1 MAVPSHRGPDKPPNK
16 PGDPSGEPQ
25 PPSTD
30 IDVPIKTG
38 RSRRGELEAQQ
49 KRYMDQR
56 FGRDRPMTR
65 KTPG

>member
-1 MAVPSHRGPDKPPNK
+1 MAVQSHPHPDKPN
-16 PGDPSGEPQ
+16 DQSGEPT
-25 PPSTD
+25 PPPVDSG
-30 IDVPIKTG
+30 VPIKAG

-65 KTPG
+65 KPSS

>member
-1 MAVPSHRGPDKPPNK
+1 MTTPSHRNPEKPTE
-16 PGDPSGEPQ
+16 PGGEGQ
-25 PPSTD
+25 PPPTASEA
-30 IDVPIKTG
+30 PGKAG

-65 KTPG
+65 KPPS

>member
-1 MAVPSHRGPDKPPNK
+1 MTGRSREDQDTPNDQA
-16 PGDPSGEPQ
+16 GAPQ
-25 PPSTD
+25 PPVD
-30 IDVPIKTG
+30 EAGGVPSKSG

-65 KTPG
+65 KPSS

>member
-1 MAVPSHRGPDKPPNK
+1 MTTPSHRDQDKPNE
-16 PGDPSGEPQ
+16 PGGEAQ
-25 PPSTD
+25 PPPAD
-30 IDVPIKTG
+30 GEVPSKSG

-65 KTPG
+65 KPPS